1 MRKSLLILFV
11 GIIALSAQAQQPE
24 FDKLEMLF
32 AQKNY
37 KTVFRKSK
45 QLLDNPSYDYSMLPT
60 YYKSMSM
67 LQLAQNELWLKRHS
81 ESINEALELFLK
93 VKNSPNGEKIFNA
106 HMYEL
111 SWIKSDLMSWASD
124 LKRSGNQ
131 KAFKEIES
139 ALKKMYDGIPDL
151 EMLDSPEITEPM
163 IVIVDEVE
171 ENAGSTISRNKI
183 VENAQKYL
191 GTPYVWAG
199 SSPSGF
205 DCSGFT
211 SYVMKDFGKELSRRS
226 EDQYNDGKKVKEK
239 NVQKGDLIFFSNGS
253 GISHVGIVVSEKG
266 QPLVMIHAS
275 SSKGVIVTD
284 IESSEYWMKRLH
296 GFATYVN

>member
-1 MRKSLLILFV
+1 M

-163 IVIVDEVE
+163 IVNVDEVE

>member
-1 MRKSLLILFV
+1 MKNYLLVLLF
-11 GIIALSAQAQQPE
+11 GMFAFASKAQQRE
-24 FDKLEMLF
+24 FDRLEMLF

-37 KTVFRKSK
+37 KMVFRKSK
-45 QLLDNPSYDYSMLPT
+45 QLLDDPSYDFSMLPT
-60 YYKSMSM
+60 YYKGMSM
-67 LQLAQNELWLKRHS
+67 LQLAQNELWLKRHP

-93 VKNSPNGEKIFNA
+93 VKNSPNGEQIFNA

-111 SWIKSDLMSWASD
+111 NWIKTDLMSWASD
-124 LKRSGNQ
+124 LKRTGNA
-131 KAFKEIES
+131 KAFKEVQN
-139 ALKKMYDGIPDL
+139 ALIKMYDGIPDL
-151 EMLDSPEITEPM
+151 EMDELPDPTKPV
-163 IVIVDEVE
+163 VIDVE
-171 ENAGSTISRNKI
+171 ENTESAGVTASRNQI
-183 VENAQKYL
+183 VVNAQKYL

-199 SSPSGF
+199 SSPNGF

-226 EDQYNDGKKVKEK
+226 EDQYNQGRKVKEK

-253 GISHVGIVVSEKG
+253 GISHVGIVISEKG

-275 SSKGVIVTD
+275 SSKGVIITD
-284 IESSEYWMKRLH
+284 IESSEYWRKRLH

>member
-1 MRKSLLILFV
+1 MRKSIVVLLV
-11 GIIALSAQAQQPE
+11 GIISFSAQAQQPE

-37 KTVFRKSK
+37 KTVYRKSN

-67 LQLAQNELWLKRHS
+67 LQLAQNDLWLKRHS

-124 LKRSGNQ
+124 LKRSGNN
-131 KAFKEIES
+131 KAFTEIQA
-139 ALKKMYDGIPDL
+139 ALIKMFKGIP
-151 EMLDSPEITEPM
+151 EMDMNEVQDTKDP
-163 IVIVDEVE
+163 IVIDVEEVE
-171 ENAGSTISRNKI
+171 ESSGGAASRSKI
-183 VENAQKYL
+183 VANAQKYL

-226 EDQYNDGKKVKEK
+226 EDQYNEGKKVKEK
-239 NVQKGDLIFFSNGS
+239 NVQKGDLVFFSNGS

-266 QPLVMIHAS
+266 QPIVMIHAS
-275 SSKGVIVTD
+275 SSKGVIITN

>member
-163 IVIVDEVE
+163 IVNVDEVE

>member
-1 MRKSLLILFV
+1 
-11 GIIALSAQAQQPE
+11 
-24 FDKLEMLF
+24 
-32 AQKNY
+32 
-37 KTVFRKSK
+37 
-45 QLLDNPSYDYSMLPT
+45 
-60 YYKSMSM
+60 
-67 LQLAQNELWLKRHS
+67 
-81 ESINEALELFLK
+81 
-93 VKNSPNGEKIFNA
+93 
-106 HMYEL
+106 
-111 SWIKSDLMSWASD
+111 
-124 LKRSGNQ
+124 
-131 KAFKEIES
+131 
-139 ALKKMYDGIPDL
+139 MYDGIPDL

-226 EDQYNDGKKVKEK
+226 EDQYNDGKMVKEK

-275 SSKGVIVTD
+275 SSKGVILTD

>member
-163 IVIVDEVE
+163 IVNVDEVE

-253 GISHVGIVVSEKG
+253 GISHVGIFVSEKG

>member
-1 MRKSLLILFV
+1 MRKSLIALFV
-11 GIIALSAQAQQPE
+11 GLVGLSAQAQQPQ
-24 FDKLEMLF
+24 FDNLELLF

-37 KTVFRKSK
+37 KTVHRKAN
-45 QLLDNPSYDYSMLPT
+45 QLLDDPTYDYSMLPS

-67 LQLAQNELWLKRHS
+67 LQLAQNELWLKRRP

-93 VKNSPNGEKIFNA
+93 VKNSPSGEILFNS

-111 SWIKSDLMSWASD
+111 SWIKADLMGWASD
-124 LKRSGNQ
+124 LKRSGNN
-131 KAFKEIES
+131 KAFTEIQA
-139 ALKKMYDGIPDL
+139 ALIKMYDGIPDM
-151 EMLDSPEITEPM
+151 EFSDTPETKEPIIVETDIIEESPG
-163 IVIVDEVE
+163 
-171 ENAGSTISRNKI
+171 ASTARSKI
-183 VENAQKYL
+183 VANAQKHL

-226 EDQYNDGKKVKEK
+226 EDQYNDGRKVKEK
-239 NVQKGDLIFFSNGS
+239 NVQKGDLVFFSNGS

-266 QPLVMIHAS
+266 QPIVMIHAS
-275 SSKGVIVTD
+275 SSKGVIITD